1 MSSGQLLRMSLLE
14 YIREATIPKIAWD
27 SPATLFRKKND
38 VIPQLLKSELPKN
51 NLLREYE
58 DISVS
63 KYRKNC
69 TKQLDVYRSK
79 NKIIILTN

>member
-27 SPATLFRKKND
+27 SPTTLFRKKND
-38 VIPQLLKSELPKN
+38 VIPQLLESELPKN